1 MIRLYNSKTLKIE
14 EFKPIKPNEVSMYV
28 CGPTV
33 YNHAHIGNAR
43 PIIVFDTLRRLFE
56 REGYK
61 VKYVSNYTD
70 VDDKIIKKANE
81 ENVSEAVIAQRYIDA
96 YEQVRKSLNTIPLD
110 ATPRVTKTM
119 DEIIEFVDE
128 LVKTGHAYVVD
139 GDVYFR
145 VSSVDNY
152 GQISNQKIDDLQ
164 AGARIEENDKKE
176 SPFDFALWKQ
186 TDMGI
191 KWDSPWG
198 KGRPGWHTE
207 CVVMIPDEFHGMI
220 DIHGGGMDLKFPH
233 HENEVAQNEALH
245 HNSIANYWIH
255 NAMINIDGIKMSK
268 SLGNVTWAKD
278 AIEKL
283 GAPLVRWLMN
293 SVSYRKELN
302 FSDDTIAAAK
312 KELDKVFNALK
323 QAEIKYQLANIT
335 NDGHEDSTSI
345 RKFLDEM
352 DDDLNTPNAY
362 TVIFDT
368 VKQLNNS
375 LRQREIDFNN
385 VIGLTNSILA
395 MLDVLGVEYKH
406 INLTNEDID
415 DFNKWNDAKKEKD
428 FALADTYRQKLID
441 KGLL

>member
-1 MIRLYNSKTLKIE
+1 
-14 EFKPIKPNEVSMYV
+14 
-28 CGPTV
+28 
-33 YNHAHIGNAR
+33 
-43 PIIVFDTLRRLFE
+43 
-56 REGYK
+56 
-61 VKYVSNYTD
+61 
-70 VDDKIIKKANE
+70 
-81 ENVSEAVIAQRYIDA
+81 
-96 YEQVRKSLNTIPLD
+96 
-110 ATPRVTKTM
+110 
-119 DEIIEFVDE
+119 
-128 LVKTGHAYVVD
+128 
-139 GDVYFR
+139 
-145 VSSVDNY
+145 
-152 GQISNQKIDDLQ
+152 
-164 AGARIEENDKKE
+164 
-176 SPFDFALWKQ
+176 
-186 TDMGI
+186 MGI

-207 CVVMIPDEFHGMI
+207 CVVMIQDEFHGMI